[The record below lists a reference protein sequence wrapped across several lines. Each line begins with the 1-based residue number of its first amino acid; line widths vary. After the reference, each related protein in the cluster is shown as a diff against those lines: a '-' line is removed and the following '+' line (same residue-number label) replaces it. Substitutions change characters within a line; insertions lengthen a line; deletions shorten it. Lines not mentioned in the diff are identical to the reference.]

1 MKFNFFILLPFI
13 FSIAIWV
20 LLLWP
25 LGLWGA
31 IISVLTTGVIISII
45 SYCQFKK
52 RGKKKNKRY

>member
-20 LLLWP
+20 LLLWL
-25 LGLWGA
+25 LGWLGA
-31 IISVLTTGVIISII
+31 IISVLTTGIIISII
-45 SYCQFKK
+45 SYYQFKK

>member
-1 MKFNFFILLPFI
+1 MGII
-13 FSIAIWV
+13 IMAIGV
-20 LLLWP
+20 V
-25 LGLWGA
+25 GGA